1 MVRSLMWGGVGYS
14 QQVQCKMIS
23 EAFIQLIVPEIY
35 QALYRPTIPINQ
47 SINQSTHQSGQ

>member
-1 MVRSLMWGGVGYS
+1 MWGGVGYS

-23 EAFIQLIVPEIY
+23 EAFIQLIIPEIY